1 MHAID
6 RSKNQKKAT
15 DRKQNE
21 YDITNLL
28 SFIYSRYKTEKV
40 TSKTHFSRE
49 EVTWNTGNHT
59 YPFLG

>member
-6 RSKNQKKAT
+6 RSKNQQKAT

-28 SFIYSRYKTEKV
+28 SFIYSRYKTEKKLLLKHILV
-40 TSKTHFSRE
+40 VRKLRGTQGITH
-49 EVTWNTGNHT
+49 T
-59 YPFLG
+59 PA